1 MSPRPPGACS
11 RPASPTAAILPET
24 LAMMVC
30 SDPLAAVW
38 REALPEVA
46 EKLAATLRLGPP
58 AQPTPCDV
66 PAVNYFFLIPKT
78 THTTPH
84 IYSSSD
90 ISLFVVK
97 DIIQYHGFQLHGVAQ
112 ECMNSGLC
120 ASYVHNEVCSVF
132 GCPFHRL
139 GPSASHICQQLSTR
153 SSSFRYFLP
162 PSSVGVAFF
171 EPHFQRIKHVA
182 HCTPRCFTT
191 ANQRVRSTATHWS
204 GGVRCPQRASPGVR
218 RISGRRGGGR
228 GQGRCSGGAGGVGG
242 HP

>member
-1 MSPRPPGACS
+1 
-11 RPASPTAAILPET
+11 
-24 LAMMVC
+24 MMVC

-58 AQPTPCDV
+58 AQLTLCDV

-97 DIIQYHGFQLHGVAQ
+97 DIFQYHGFQLHGVAQ

-120 ASYVHNEVCSVF
+120 ASYRLHNEVCSVF

-139 GPSASHICQQLSTR
+139 GPSASHVCQQLSTR

-162 PSSVGVAFF
+162 PVFGRSRLFRAAFSENKARRPLHTALF
-171 EPHFQRIKHVA
+171 YNRKPAGKKHS
-182 HCTPRCFTT
+182 HPL
-191 ANQRVRSTATHWS
+191 
-204 GGVRCPQRASPGVR
+204 VR
-218 RISGRRGGGR
+218 RGPLPPARFSRG
-228 GQGRCSGGAGGVGG
+228 
-242 HP
+242 